1 VLCPSIII
9 DQRTREMRGYPE
21 NLHLNRPVDLFEL
34 GEDEWK
40 ISRQKASEDVSMNDY
55 RKLIY

>member
-1 VLCPSIII
+1 
-9 DQRTREMRGYPE
+9 MRGYPE